1 MKRSRSSE
9 SSELEPE
16 TQPQSACTV
25 SSLTSLNAPVSPPQ
39 VRAKLTQEA
48 RPESPR
54 SSTEIFKISAKK
66 SESETGTS
74 QQAIQR
80 GEVNQTENLNKILER
95 LSRYIRQP
103 DSQPRISM
111 SDWISLYQRNAHPEG
126 RHFVIHQHDHP
137 LSGPHYDL
145 RLQFSETST
154 VCWSVMYG
162 LPGDPNSVRLN
173 RNATETR
180 VHGLEVCLWFNL
192 ICVRGVWLTYHIST
206 T

>member
-1 MKRSRSSE
+1 MKRSLSSE
-9 SSELEPE
+9 SSELEAE
-16 TQPQSACTV
+16 TQPQSACIV

-39 VRAKLTQEA
+39 TRAKLTQEA
-48 RPESPR
+48 RPESSRP
-54 SSTEIFKISAKK
+54 STEKFKISAKK
-66 SESETGTS
+66 SQSETGTS
-74 QQAIQR
+74 PQAVQT
-80 GEVNQTENLNKILER
+80 GQVNETEKLNEILER

-162 LPGDPNSVRLN
+162 LPGDPNSIRLN

-180 VHGLEVCLWFNL
+180 VHGLEVCLWFSL
-192 ICVRGVWLTYHIST
+192 ISVRAVWLTSYIST